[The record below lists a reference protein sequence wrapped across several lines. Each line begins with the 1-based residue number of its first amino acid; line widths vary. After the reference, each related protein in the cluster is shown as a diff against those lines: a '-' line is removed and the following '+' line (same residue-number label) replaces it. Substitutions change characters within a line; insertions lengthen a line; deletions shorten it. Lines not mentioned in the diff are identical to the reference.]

1 MNLKIIKA
9 CIKHPLI
16 AASLALALH
25 HIAMALGPN
34 FLWGHYWQLV
44 AQAEITLNRLN
55 PDLSPTT
62 LLGIITGTALLTTAG
77 DKWCIPLAEW
87 LEKHHGEK
95 IRTMAVK
102 FKFLNRWEEEVKNR
116 FFNQGKAEG
125 IAEGIAEGRAEGKAE
140 GQAIGIAQGIAQGQA
155 ETLDQLVQEG
165 KLTPAERDE
174 FIEKIN
180 QAPAELKA
188 AKAEE
193 ENQIL
198 AMVEAAQH
206 LSPEQRKTIQAT
218 LDPHQERSNPSR
230 DDQT

>member
-116 FFNQGKAEG
+116 FFNEGKAEG
-125 IAEGIAEGRAEGKAE
+125 IAESIAES
-140 GQAIGIAQGIAQGQA
+140 IAA
-155 ETLDQLVQEG
+155 LDQLVQEG
-165 KLTPAERDE
+165 ELTPEARDR
-174 FIEKIN
+174 FIAKIN
-180 QAPAELKA
+180 EAPTELNA
-188 AKAEE
+188 AKADE

-206 LSPEQRKTIQAT
+206 LSPEQIKAIQAT
-218 LDPHQERSNPSR
+218 LDPHQERSNPNR
-230 DDQT
+230 DDRT